1 MVSGEWRRPT
11 RRPFTIHHSRFIIHG
26 LASHLAHRYPVPP
39 DHHRSDR
46 VAAAMREE
54 IATFL
59 ANDVKDPRI
68 AGLVTVTAVQITRDL
83 RHAKV
88 FVSVLG
94 SDSQRS
100 ATFDGLASIATHL
113 RGRVARAL
121 RLRVAPEI
129 EFRNDESIAHAA
141 HIEQLLAQVRKESA
155 GQPAAPPPDE
165 EEGHGA

>member
-1 MVSGEWRRPT
+1 VS
-11 RRPFTIHHSRFIIHG
+11 
-26 LASHLAHRYPVPP
+26 P

-54 IATFL
+54 VATFL

-68 AGLVTVTAVQITRDL
+68 VGLVTVTAVEVTRDL

-94 SDSQRS
+94 SDAQRA
-100 ATFDGLASIATHL
+100 ATFEGLAAVAPHL
-113 RGRVARAL
+113 RGRVGRAL
-121 RLRVAPEI
+121 RLRAAPEI

-141 HIEQLLAQVRKESA
+141 RIEQLLAQVRGENGSA
-155 GQPAAPPPDE
+155 PSDAAPPAPGDE
-165 EEGHGA
+165 GRDGD

>member
-1 MVSGEWRRPT
+1 M
-11 RRPFTIHHSRFIIHG
+11 
-26 LASHLAHRYPVPP
+26 PVPT

-54 IATFL
+54 IALFL

-68 AGLVTVTAVQITRDL
+68 TGLVTVTAVEMSRDL

-100 ATFDGLASIATHL
+100 ATFEGLANVAPHL
-113 RGRVARAL
+113 RGRVGRAL

-129 EFRNDESIAHAA
+129 EFRNDESVAHAA
-141 HIEQLLAQVRKESA
+141 HIEQLLAQVRGEGSA
-155 GQPAAPPPDE
+155 EPPPGSPSSAPVN
-165 EEGHGA
+165 EGSDD